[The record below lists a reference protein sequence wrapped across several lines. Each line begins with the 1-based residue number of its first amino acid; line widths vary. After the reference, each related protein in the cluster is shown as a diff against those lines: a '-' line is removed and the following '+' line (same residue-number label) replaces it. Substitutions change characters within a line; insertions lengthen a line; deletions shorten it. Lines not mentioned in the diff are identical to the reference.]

1 MINTTTNNNNEKGA
15 TKMRM
20 ETNNER
26 RARIANNSDVQGI
39 LIDKI
44 ENARDR
50 VSAISDLLDD
60 RLGIDPDAI
69 SSADIEIVELVVE
82 ALDNALTACEKTSD
96 LNQAIAQSR
105 SDNPAAK

>member
-1 MINTTTNNNNEKGA
+1 
-15 TKMRM
+15 MRM